1 MKKYF
6 LIFIIFF
13 LLLSAFFL
21 EEIFLPKTKK
31 ESTPILFTIE
41 AGENILSV
49 GKRLEEA
56 GIIKNKLLFEIL
68 ATLKGK
74 NKKIKAG
81 SYLLSPNLSLIQ
93 ILNIIA
99 KGEVYLIKVTITEG
113 KSLKEI
119 SQLLNEKGIINFD
132 LTNFKIKDFV
142 QKYPFLEEVPKDVSL
157 EGFLFPETY
166 FFELNSNPKKVVE
179 KFLEVFEEKTK
190 EARKVAQESGKNFF
204 EIIIVASLIEKEVIN
219 TPNCPDCKNL
229 VAGILWKRLENQI
242 PLQVD
247 ATITF
252 ITQKK
257 STKISIEETKIDNPY
272 NTYKYIGLPPGPI
285 CNPGL
290 ESILAA
296 IYPKPSQYW
305 YYLSTPQ
312 GETIFSKTFKEHL
325 AAKEK
330 YLK

>member
-68 ATLKGK
+68 ATLKEK